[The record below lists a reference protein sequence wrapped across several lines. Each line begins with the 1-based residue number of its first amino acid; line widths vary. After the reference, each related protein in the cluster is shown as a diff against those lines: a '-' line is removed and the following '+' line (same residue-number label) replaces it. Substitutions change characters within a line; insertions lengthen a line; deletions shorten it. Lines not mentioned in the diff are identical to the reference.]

1 VDNTKSTASEAEHSE
16 AARTGFASKHVWRFL
31 CVLLP
36 SCAECGTQDA
46 DYFVRVPPGDLTY
59 CADDEL
65 CSSCAGDHGVL

>member
-1 VDNTKSTASEAEHSE
+1 MDSTKSTAPEHSE
-16 AARTGFASKHVWRFL
+16 AARTEHKRAWRFL
-31 CVLLP
+31 AVLLS

-65 CSSCAGDHGVL
+65 CPDCSANHGL

>member
-1 VDNTKSTASEAEHSE
+1 VDSTKSTASEHHSRPEH
-16 AARTGFASKHVWRFL
+16 RRVWRFL

-59 CADDEL
+59 FEGDEL
-65 CSSCAGDHGVL
+65 CPSCAGDHGIL

>member
-1 VDNTKSTASEAEHSE
+1 MDTTDSSPSEHHSGAEHK
-16 AARTGFASKHVWRFL
+16 RVWRFL

-59 CADDEL
+59 FADDEL
-65 CSSCAGDHGVL
+65 CPDCSANHGL

>member
-1 VDNTKSTASEAEHSE
+1 MDSTKSTAPEHHSGTE
-16 AARTGFASKHVWRFL
+16 HRRVRLFL
-31 CVLLP
+31 SVLLS

-65 CSSCAGDHGVL
+65 CPSCASDHGVL